1 MFSAFN
7 TKKLTL
13 QSLGVDTNLPGHLK
27 EEAILCFEAAVA
39 NRMNIGDCINK
50 VEQDVLTKCNDEF
63 KGARY
68 KGYITFNYE
77 SNMISIQVKYFNH

>member
-1 MFSAFN
+1 MFSELN
-7 TKKLTL
+7 TKRLTL

-27 EEAILCFEAAVA
+27 EEAILCIEAAVA

-77 SNMISIQVKYFNH
+77 SNMISIQVGYLND